1 MTTPV
6 RFNRILGGLG
16 FALLVAVAWG
26 PAPAQAQRVDTNRL
40 QFIENELGQL
50 ERRFLSLRSELS
62 SGALTRSPR
71 LISERYREA
80 RYAYLIEDYE
90 RCALIF
96 YSLLENDDL
105 RGDPRKAEGEW
116 YLAECLFLDGNLLP
130 AQREFR
136 GIVDTGPN
144 HPFYGDSL
152 LKLIEIYGRTGEV
165 REFNYYYN
173 NFVLQSRDDSPTALR
188 IRYEMGRTL
197 YRQGKLAEAQGIFG
211 AFPRGSTYTPQ
222 AGYYS
227 GVILVRQGQA
237 ALEAAAEMEAQGRS
251 QAAGQEQNAATQK
264 FQSAITVFMEVET
277 LPTSTSAH
285 EQVKD
290 LTRLAIARLHYQN
303 GKIPEAVGYYSRIAS
318 DSPVYSDA
326 LYELIWATIEAA
338 TQHEQQFEAKRKYDE
353 ALRAIEIFNLAFPED
368 VREPAL
374 RLLAGHVRVR
384 MEEYEEAI
392 ERYEIAGEKFRGLK
406 RIVDEIVGSG
416 ADPMV
421 YFNQLVDDDKFIA
434 EADLTVPKEAKRQAS
449 SDERVAEAVRIS
461 GDLYRQQEAIED
473 ADILLGVLEEALYGN
488 DSVDLIQTYRLHR
501 QQLSTADAAALL
513 LRNRLVDF
521 EMEYLATVLPSGSQA
536 ALEAV
541 QKDRESAG
549 SSASGLAF
557 KRQQTLEKAEHL
569 AMQAQA
575 VGGRL
580 YTLDLVVNDLLGKLV
595 GMEEYLVDA
604 RNRGERTRESEIEAR
619 KEIDQERANLNEV
632 KSILVRL
639 RRRLEPRLL
648 TGRLLAESSADE
660 GELREEAGSSVS
672 SLESRLSGLRRRVPG
687 GDDVLRRIDSARTRI
702 QQIAA
707 QSSETRGRLDEA
719 EGKEI
724 GEIKREVDFQRRMVR
739 NLDGEGEEISGDN
752 EQVSGRIGEQAFRD
766 VAGFYEDMLTRAD
779 MGVSD
784 VYWYRKEQT
793 SQERKS
799 LQREKVKRLKALEA
813 AFGEV
818 LSEDES

>member
-1 MTTPV
+1 MTRV
-6 RFNRILGGLG
+6 LGGLG
-16 FALLVAVAWG
+16 VAVLLAAAWG
-26 PAPAQAQRVDTNRL
+26 PSDARAQRQDTSPL

-50 ERRFLSLRSELS
+50 ERRFLSLRGELS
-62 SGALTRSPR
+62 SGSLTRSPR

-80 RYAYLIEDYE
+80 RYAYLVEDYE

-105 RGDPRKAEGEW
+105 SGDPRKQEGEW

-136 GIVDTGPN
+136 GIVDSGAN

-165 REFNYYYN
+165 REFAYYYYN
-173 NFVLQSRDDSPTALR
+173 FALQSQDDSPTSLR

-197 YRQGKLAEAQGIFG
+197 YRQGKLPEAQGIFG

-222 AGYYS
+222 AGYHS
-227 GVILVRQGQA
+227 GVILVRQGQE
-237 ALEAAAEMEAQGRS
+237 ALDTAVEYEAQGRN
-251 QAAGQEQNAATQK
+251 QAAGQERNAAIQK
-264 FQSAITVFMEVET
+264 FQSAITVFTEVET

-285 EQVKD
+285 EQVRD

-326 LYELIWATIEAA
+326 LYELIWATIESAS
-338 TQHEQQFEAKRKYDE
+338 QQELEFEARRKYDA
-353 ALRAIEIFNLAFPED
+353 ALRAIEIFNLAFPDD

-392 ERYEIAGEKFRGLK
+392 ERYELAGEKFRGLK
-406 RIVDEIVGSG
+406 QIVDQIVGSG

-421 YFNQLVDDDKFIA
+421 YFNQLVDDDKFVA
-434 EADLTVPKEAKRQAS
+434 EADLTVPKEAKRQAA

-473 ADILLGVLEEALYGN
+473 ADILLSLLEEALYGS
-488 DSVDLIQTYRLHR
+488 DSVGLIQTYRLHR

-521 EMEYLATVLPSGSQA
+521 EMDYLASVLPGNSQA
-536 ALEAV
+536 ALSAI
-541 QKDRESAG
+541 QGQRESVG
-549 SSASGLAF
+549 NSASSFALA
-557 KRQQTLEKAEHL
+557 RQETLDRAEHL
-569 AMQAQA
+569 TLQAQA
-575 VGGRL
+575 VRGRL
-580 YTLDLVVNDLLGKLV
+580 YSLELLVTDLLGRLV

-604 RNRGERTRESEIEAR
+604 RNRGERTRESEITSR
-619 KEIDQERANLNEV
+619 TQIDVERSELNEV
-632 KSILVRL
+632 KDLLVRL
-639 RRRLEPRLL
+639 ARRLEPRLL
-648 TGRLLAESSADE
+648 TGRLIAESASGE
-660 GELREEAGSSVS
+660 GQLRDEAGNSVT
-672 SLESRLSGLRRRVPG
+672 SLESRLSGLRRNVSE
-687 GDDVLRRIDSARTRI
+687 DDVLRRIDSARARI
-702 QQIAA
+702 QEIAS
-707 QSSETRGRLDEA
+707 QSTRTRGNLDDA

-724 GEIKREVDFQRRMVR
+724 GEIKREVDFQRRMVGD
-739 NLDGEGEEISGDN
+739 LDGEGVVIAGDN
-752 EQVSGRIGEQAFRD
+752 EKVSGRIGTQAFAD

-793 SQERKS
+793 SLERKN

-813 AFGEV
+813 AFGDV
-818 LSEDES
+818 LEEDES

>member
-6 RFNRILGGLG
+6 RFGRFLGGLG
-16 FALLVAVAWG
+16 FALLLAVAWS
-26 PAPAQAQRVDTNRL
+26 PSSASAQRVDTNRL

-50 ERRFLSLRSELS
+50 ERRFLSLRGELS
-62 SGALTRSPR
+62 SGSLTRSPR

-80 RYAYLIEDYE
+80 RYAYLVEDYE

-105 RGDPRKAEGEW
+105 RGDPRKPEGEW

-173 NFVLQSRDDSPTALR
+173 NFVLQSRDDSPTSLR

-222 AGYYS
+222 AGYHS
-227 GVILVRQGQA
+227 GVILVRQGQDALDA
-237 ALEAAAEMEAQGRS
+237 AIDLEAQGRN
-251 QAAGQEQNAATQK
+251 QAAGQERNAAIQK
-264 FQSAITVFMEVET
+264 FQSAITAFMEVET

-285 EQVKD
+285 EQVRD

-338 TQHEQQFEAKRKYDE
+338 TQQELEFESKRKYDE

-392 ERYEIAGEKFRGLK
+392 ERYELAGEKFRGLK

-421 YFNQLVDDDKFIA
+421 YFNQLVDDDKFVA
-434 EADLTVPKEAKRQAS
+434 EADLTVPKEAKRQAA

-473 ADILLGVLEEALYGN
+473 ADILLGLLEEALYGSE
-488 DSVDLIQTYRLHR
+488 SVDLIQTYRLHR

-521 EMEYLATVLPSGSQA
+521 EMDYLATVLPSGSLGS
-536 ALEAV
+536 LEAI
-541 QKDRESAG
+541 QKDRERAG
-549 SSASGLAF
+549 SSATGFASA
-557 KRQQTLEKAEHL
+557 RQTTVDKAEHFGL
-569 AMQAQA
+569 QAQA

-580 YTLDLVVNDLLGKLV
+580 YTLELVVNDLLGRLV

-604 RNRGERTRESEIEAR
+604 RNRGERTRESELEAR
-619 KEIDQERANLNEV
+619 KEIDAERAQLGEV
-632 KSILVRL
+632 KAILIRL

-648 TGRLLAESSADE
+648 TGRLLAESAIDE
-660 GELREEAGSSVS
+660 NKLRDEAGASVS
-672 SLESRLSGLRRRVPG
+672 SLESRLSGLRRRVS
-687 GDDVLRRIDSARTRI
+687 GDDVLRRIDTARTRI
-702 QQIAA
+702 QAIAG
-707 QSSETRGRLDEA
+707 QSAETRRKLDDA

-739 NLDGEGEEISGDN
+739 NLDGEGVEIAGDN
-752 EQVSGRIGEQAFRD
+752 EQVSGRIGKQAFAD

-793 SQERKS
+793 SQERKN

-813 AFGEV
+813 AFGSV
-818 LSEDES
+818 LEEDES